1 MRQAEMYFFNMMQQL
16 GLLKKAI
23 FLHNVRTFLTGPTA
37 ASCQKSPF
45 RLGASTFI
53 KLN

>member
-23 FLHNVRTFLTGPTA
+23 FCARNSPFLTGPLLHHVKKVHFGLA
-37 ASCQKSPF
+37 H
-45 RLGASTFI
+45 LHL
-53 KLN
+53 LN